1 MLADRPWQILSRSLE
16 IPQSRRSVGAAPRG
30 VTRCPISG
38 VTTGS
43 DDGSR
48 AGRPLSGEPV
58 VLAED
63 RAGGGARGAAD
74 GTRLRVVEAGATVG
88 YSDRDEL
95 YRDNVVRVY
104 RLLYGKVGNRPDAE
118 DLTTEVFLAVWGPL
132 RLDVSRA
139 EVRAYLGATA
149 RTVLAAFWRKRAGVA
164 VTSIDLHD
172 VAQCLDDQPGDNRSR
187 EPLRLMLDGLP
198 ERYRRVLE
206 LRFYEACSVKET
218 ARRLGVSV
226 ANAKV
231 LQHRALRMAS
241 TAMKGFTP

>member
-1 MLADRPWQILSRSLE
+1 MLSRSVTSGSGDG
-16 IPQSRRSVGAAPRG
+16 IRAG
-30 VTRCPISG
+30 VP
-38 VTTGS
+38 
-43 DDGSR
+43 SR
-48 AGRPLSGEPV
+48 AALSSVTG
-58 VLAED
+58 D
-63 RAGGGARGAAD
+63 RGPGAAD
-74 GTRLRVVEAGATVG
+74 GTRLRVVEAVATVG
-88 YSDRDEL
+88 YADWDEL

-104 RLLYGKVGNRPDAE
+104 RLLYGKVGNRADAE
-118 DLTTEVFLAVWGPL
+118 DLTTEVFLAVWTPL

-149 RTVLAAFWRKRAGVA
+149 RTVLAGFWRKRTGVA
-164 VTSIDLHD
+164 VTSIDVHD
-172 VAQCLDDQPGDNRSR
+172 VAQCVEDLSGDNRNR
-187 EPLRLMLDGLP
+187 APLRLMLDGLP

-241 TAMKGFTP
+241 TAMEGFTL